1 MSSRAEVESQS
12 FIPQF
17 ESNQRGASNYM
28 RRLLSL
34 AIPPLIAVAVVAVI
48 VSHVMRKWA
57 IVAVFA
63 PALGEESAGAPLA
76 GVAVVGSKST
86 IIRSAAVVGSE
97 VVPSTTIVVVIVG
110 SERRVV
116 IRLEPL
122 VSKATPTAAASLM
135 GILAVIP
142 LSAFALLKELARG
155 FRSFVAIKGRIL
167 LLVASSSSIGSILL
181 HGITTT
187 TKGRRVR
194 SNAVV
199 SSKGR
204 WIASVPGSTKR
215 RW

>member
-1 MSSRAEVESQS
+1 
-12 FIPQF
+12 
-17 ESNQRGASNYM
+17 M
-28 RRLLSL
+28 RRLLSSGSSK
-34 AIPPLIAVAVVAVI
+34 AIPPLIVVAVVPTAAAVI
-48 VSHVMRKWA
+48 VPHVMRKWA
-57 IVAVFA
+57 IVALFA

-76 GVAVVGSKST
+76 GVVVVGSKST
-86 IIRSAAVVGSE
+86 IIRAAAVVGSE
-97 VVPSTTIVVVIVG
+97 VVPSTTMIIIVVVG
-110 SERRVV
+110 SERRIV
-116 IRLEPL
+116 IRLESL
-122 VSKATPTAAASLM
+122 VSKATSTAATSLM

-155 FRSFVAIKGRIL
+155 FRSFVATKGRIL
-167 LLVASSSSIGSILL
+167 LVVASSSSIGSILL
-181 HGITTT
+181 HGITTP